1 MGEIWPIKLKRV
13 WAADLL
19 LMDRYNG
26 IVPQLGQAVL
36 GAAIM
41 MLAREK
47 VATGVRRLIVG

>member
-13 WAADLL
+13 RAADLL